1 MLNIKTIVGLDDI
14 VDYASNFKEDKD
26 NFYEI
31 LSYVK
36 NNSDI
41 MTIFETNDDKV
52 AFFTSGKTESGE
64 KEFLLFVGNTPIDI
78 LKFFESKYTEVY
90 LDFNM
95 SDEIK
100 EKQANSIILMSK
112 SLVKIAGLKEEDL
125 NYEDNY

>member
-1 MLNIKTIVGLDDI
+1 MLNIKTIIGLDDI

-26 NFYEI
+26 SFYEI
-31 LSYVK
+31 LSYIK
-36 NNSDI
+36 DNSDI

-78 LKFFESKYTEVY
+78 LKFFENKYTEVY
-90 LDFNM
+90 LDFTI

-125 NYEDNY
+125 NYEDDN

>member
-26 NFYEI
+26 NFYEV